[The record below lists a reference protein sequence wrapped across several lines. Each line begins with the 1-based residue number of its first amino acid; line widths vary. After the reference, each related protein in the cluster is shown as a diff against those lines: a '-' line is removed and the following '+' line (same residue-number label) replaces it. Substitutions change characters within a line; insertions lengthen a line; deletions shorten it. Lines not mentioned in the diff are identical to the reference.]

1 MNGWKLIRAVTRIA
15 VPGVVGALASCAHAP
30 PSKEMSI
37 VDAIER
43 QQASQTPASCAA
55 MNATAVCEKSTRLE
69 SGHDCR
75 CVDPRALTGEGAF
88 RF

>member
-1 MNGWKLIRAVTRIA
+1 MNVGKLMRAVTHFA
-15 VPGVVGALASCAHAP
+15 VVGVAAALASCAHSP
-30 PSKEMSI
+30 PAKQMSI
-37 VDAIER
+37 VDMLDK
-43 QQASQTPASCAA
+43 QSQSPTSCAA

-69 SGHDCR
+69 GGHDCR